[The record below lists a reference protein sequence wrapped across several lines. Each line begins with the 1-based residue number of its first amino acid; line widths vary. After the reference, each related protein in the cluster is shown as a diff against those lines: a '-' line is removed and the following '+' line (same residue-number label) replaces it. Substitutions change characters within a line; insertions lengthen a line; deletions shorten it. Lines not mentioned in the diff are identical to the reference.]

1 MEPSVS
7 AQFQF
12 TDRETGPEFH
22 GGAKMEPRP
31 TSPEPAAFLPA
42 PQMAWLPLI
51 IGNHLGS
58 PPKGLLWGLDLEVG
72 CCLPLGFLPNPRH
85 SSDLTGL

>member
-12 TDRETGPEFH
+12 TDRKQ
-22 GGAKMEPRP
+22 AQSSMVEPRWNP
-31 TSPEPAAFLPA
+31 GQQVQSQLPSCPP
-42 PQMAWLPLI
+42 PQMAWLPLM

-58 PPKGLLWGLDLEVG
+58 LPEGLLGGLGLEVG
-72 CCLPLGFLPNPRH
+72 YCLPLGFLSNPLH
-85 SSDLTGL
+85 SSDLTRL